1 MDSRTFRPIIK
12 AKFETAGLSSNNT
25 WDLADMVASLFAV
38 LRNEQS
44 KSFEEAQELCQIC
57 IMRFVIKKYHD
68 REVANGCT
76 PAYAKMKCE
85 EFKRLQGDTTS
96 LLEDFRKLDSALRMS
111 YWRDWWRDLC
121 YGDRPRPQYRVVN
134 HNLRSQ
140 SYYRAIHPDH
150 PIFSEHTNNPGARP
164 NTFPSGSRPR
174 TQLHDDQPSHQD
186 SFQDH
191 SFENSSQQTSSE
203 DPPRENYST
212 QDSPQD
218 PPYENFSNESHHNI
232 PIFSGK
238 PPVSLYAVL
247 GVTQSAT
254 KDEIKK
260 AHRTLSL
267 KYHPDQNHGNEKQA
281 VEAMEMINQAKDVLG
296 DAELRASYDRTG
308 RFPGPGLA

>member
-1 MDSRTFRPIIK
+1 MIK
-12 AKFETAGLSSNNT
+12 AKFEAAGLDSNNPF
-25 WDLADMVASLFAV
+25 DLAGMVADLFAV

-76 PAYAKMKCE
+76 PAYAKTKCE

-140 SYYRAIHPDH
+140 SYFRAIHPDH
-150 PIFSEHTNNPGARP
+150 LLYSEHANEPGARP
-164 NTFPSGSRPR
+164 NTFPAGSQPR
-174 TQLHDDQPSHQD
+174 TEPHNDQSSPQD
-186 SFQDH
+186 SSQDH
-191 SFENSSQQTSSE
+191 PLENS
-203 DPPRENYST
+203 ST
-212 QDSPQD
+212 QDSHQD
-218 PPYENFSNESHHNI
+218 PPHENSSKESHHNI
-232 PIFSGK
+232 PIVSGK

-260 AHRTLSL
+260 AHRALSL
-267 KYHPDQNHGNEKQA
+267 KYHPDRNHGNEEQA
-281 VEAMEMINQAKDVLG
+281 VEAMKMVNQAKDVLG
-296 DAELRASYDRTG
+296 DAELRANYDRTG
-308 RFPGPGLA
+308 RFTGYGLA